1 LALGVNSTLLAY
13 LMHKSQL
20 VPRSIAVLGMV
31 GGPLIFASSIAV
43 MFGLYEQASA
53 GGMVIALPVFAW
65 EVSLAV
71 WMIAK
76 GFKSIDA
83 GPDESRTHS
92 LNLAPA

>member
-1 LALGVNSTLLAY
+1 LT
-13 LMHKSQL
+13 
-20 VPRSIAVLGMV
+20 R
-31 GGPLIFASSIAV
+31 GGP
-43 MFGLYEQASA
+43 YEQTPA

-76 GFKSIDA
+76 GFKSTDA
-83 GPDESRTHS
+83 SPDESRTLS